1 MSEKPKLVE
10 QVSTD
15 TNAQSAPDPFDAKAL
30 VLPPDFFAA
39 GGSATP
45 KPKNI
50 QVRKPHNQE
59 WIRVHPGPDF
69 RGDFGVILLRDDR
82 EFYLLAPNIANAMKG
97 HRHLKTVTIYTV
109 YSRLSGKT
117 FLWPVG
123 IVGAP
128 GQNKRTDNWYRT
140 ANEAAEE
147 AMRQLINVWADM
159 EGGGYEWQLSDN
171 PDANTPPQ
179 WPDLSFSELLQV
191 GFQRNGCFVTSFDH
205 DVFKK
210 LKAEL

>member
-15 TNAQSAPDPFDAKAL
+15 TNAPSAPDPFDAKAL

-97 HRHLKTVTIYTV
+97 HRHL
-109 YSRLSGKT
+109 
-117 FLWPVG
+117 
-123 IVGAP
+123 
-128 GQNKRTDNWYRT
+128 
-140 ANEAAEE
+140 
-147 AMRQLINVWADM
+147 
-159 EGGGYEWQLSDN
+159 
-171 PDANTPPQ
+171 
-179 WPDLSFSELLQV
+179 
-191 GFQRNGCFVTSFDH
+191 
-205 DVFKK
+205 
-210 LKAEL
+210 